1 MKLSGVITLLKPGF
15 GDRDWSLN
23 LKSSTTSTVIPANMS
38 NYQDP
43 RRLSEYLNQP
53 GLNRQRFETTHNG
66 GFHTG
71 EQPALANSSHY
82 QHAFNHQ
89 SPVHFHQSQQAFDQG
104 ASTTAPV
111 TPHFQRSS
119 HLGDNSYFPDQGH
132 PPTTPTRSNYLGHVT
147 PQRYPSNGQITP
159 SRISFPR
166 SSSFVQQNSDHAGLE
181 SAGMGNNFQG
191 NAGPSMDPSFQYNV
205 GDPSMAELPSNH
217 QLTIDQQFDP
227 FHAPGGGG
235 LRRMTST
242 PALMSH
248 SMAMPAPGN
257 TPVHIPSHPAALSQP
272 SPAGVT
278 SPARDEVAEFF
289 HTM

>member
-1 MKLSGVITLLKPGF
+1 
-15 GDRDWSLN
+15 
-23 LKSSTTSTVIPANMS
+23 MS

-43 RRLSEYLNQP
+43 KQLSEH
-53 GLNRQRFETTHNG
+53 LNRMGFNGQHSEPTYNG
-66 GFHTG
+66 GFHPG
-71 EQPALANSSHY
+71 GQPALVNNSHH
-82 QHAFNHQ
+82 QRAFNHQ
-89 SPVHFHQSQQAFDQG
+89 SPVRFHEGQQAFNHGTPNTFDQG
-104 ASTTAPV
+104 ASTPAPV
-111 TPHFQRSS
+111 TPHSQRSS
-119 HLGDNSYFPDQGH
+119 HLGNSSYFPDQGH
-132 PPTTPTRSNYLGHVT
+132 PPTTPTRSNYSGHVT
-147 PQRYPSNGQITP
+147 PRHYPSNGQITP
-159 SRISFPR
+159 GRHISFPR
-166 SSSFVQQNSDHAGLE
+166 SSSFVQQNMNQAVQDEG

-191 NAGPSMDPSFQYNV
+191 NAGTSMDPTLQYTV
-205 GDPSMAELPSNH
+205 GDGHGAPPRRVPSLAQLPGNH

-227 FHAPGGGG
+227 FHAPGSGG

-257 TPVHIPSHPAALSQP
+257 APVHIPSHPAALSLP